1 MIHSAC
7 IHTTNECCDADTT
20 HVHIYVRP
28 RAATQD
34 VERTTLCFALVND
47 VHIVSY
53 IVYVQIVQILFT
65 AGFIFDFNNAK
76 VHTARSCHR
85 IYACCLRAASRCKR
99 YLLIYK
105 TDHNYRLHTV
115 Y

>member
-1 MIHSAC
+1 MIHSARM
-7 IHTTNECCDADTT
+7 
-20 HVHIYVRP
+20 YVFIQRMNAVMP
-28 RAATQD
+28 TLRTYLCPTRAATQD
-34 VERTTLCFALVND
+34 VERTTLCSALVND

-65 AGFIFDFNNAK
+65 AGFIFNNAK